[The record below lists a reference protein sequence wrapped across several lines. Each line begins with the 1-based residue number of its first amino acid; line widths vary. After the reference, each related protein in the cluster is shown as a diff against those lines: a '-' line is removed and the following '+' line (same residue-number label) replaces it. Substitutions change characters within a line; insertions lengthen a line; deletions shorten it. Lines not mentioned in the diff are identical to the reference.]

1 MIYVN
6 MWCVTILLYGY
17 FYYLI
22 EISRKII
29 FIEVLGINELLLKIK
44 GVKEYIVGVTFC

>member
-22 EISRKII
+22 EMNKKIEI
-29 FIEVLGINELLLKIK
+29 FSNLGVIEN
-44 GVKEYIVGVTFC
+44 